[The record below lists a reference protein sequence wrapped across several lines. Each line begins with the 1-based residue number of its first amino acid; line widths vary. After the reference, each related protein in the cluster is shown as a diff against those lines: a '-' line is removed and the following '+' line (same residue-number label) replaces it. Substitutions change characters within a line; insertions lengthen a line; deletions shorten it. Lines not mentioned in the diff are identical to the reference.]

1 MTILRLISSKNVIK
15 TNKNLFS
22 LRRHII
28 CYALFKSEITVMKTD
43 IINIY
48 KYMSIINT
56 LKDYY
61 TKLQDT
67 SLKRIYNTHRL

>member
-1 MTILRLISSKNVIK
+1 
-15 TNKNLFS
+15 
-22 LRRHII
+22 
-28 CYALFKSEITVMKTD
+28 MKTD